1 MRIYEKPMAVV
12 EKIDVEDVITTS
24 LNSYEGVDKT
34 GAESALAE
42 TAAGSGANT
51 NRTIIFEW

>member
-24 LNSYEGVDKT
+24 LNSYEGVDKDD
-34 GAESALAE
+34 AASALAK
-42 TAAGSGANT
+42 TAGIGAST

>member
-24 LNSYEGVDKT
+24 LNSYEGVDK
-34 GAESALAE
+34 ADAASALAE
-42 TAAGSGANT
+42 TAESGAST